1 MTFNTDSLPRPESR
15 RLLWIL
21 PIILSLLIIFSFM
34 GQILDF
40 WLNYKEFGDIYIRPL
55 YFGIIG
61 GTILA
66 TISFVRIDFKNRR
79 SITWWILNIIMQLVR
94 KSGDVDNQKINIQDF
109 RTFSLSP
116 GKFVLWQL
124 TKLIF
129 ISTFFLNIN
138 VGMALLG
145 ISQGWQSGLS
155 QVPKLLMFPFVTP
168 SLSPAY
174 AEQNLIPMIPA
185 LTLIITPLLSSLG
198 TRLVILVGLTQL
210 LKGMSS
216 TIIEIGDG
224 IRSGNENF
232 GVGPDLN
239 QLKLPISTIE
249 ALIALFLFWTGFN
262 LFFPSYIDYNSK
274 FIIGGFFAAG
284 IAFSI
289 FSYLDSSKTKRLFKP
304 SRINSIRIG
313 SLLLIGLLVG
323 SAIAVQGSIA
333 DARKVEWNG
342 PYTSQEIAVN
352 RYLANLGGINEVPYN
367 FSLAPLSKEEIRPYV
382 EEHAELLDKIRTW
395 DLAGADA
402 KLKPEIGLI
411 PYVDFQ
417 DTDILRFNGS
427 LYWSSSMKPILPD
440 TVEAGNVWY
449 NQHLVYTHV
458 PNGFLLLDGHDGK
471 IVNTAEFF
479 DQRKIYYGE
488 GGLFSE
494 TWSAYPSARQTS
506 DELNNYM
513 YSGSGGI
520 DIPPP
525 LSWLFEPNFLLARPF
540 ETIHA
545 LRYKDVHERME
556 LLFPYFVYNIDGKAI
571 DMYPVTD
578 GKETYWLMALIVA
591 LDTSHVPW
599 STENFFVRH
608 IGYSLINTYD
618 GDISLYILGDDY
630 YSDLFKILYSD
641 YIEGDIPE
649 WLKEQTRYPY
659 ELFNYRVEM
668 YNFYHITDP
677 ATFIE
682 AREFFEVPP
691 NLDTYFIL
699 AKPPG
704 FDKNEFLGLLSL
716 QLRGSP
722 GQNLAG
728 YMIIQ
733 NDFENLG
740 RMVFYEVPL
749 NATTKLLGPTA
760 ILEALE
766 RNPDFATLRT
776 LLRNPRVGDNILY
789 RVGDHDVYFIPVYTA
804 GAGGVVTN
812 LGTVAAIGAAFDG
825 EYYVG
830 FGDTPEEA
838 FEQFLLELSG
848 VSVERL
854 PDPEPPGPGPG
865 PEIRPEIVRPDI
877 IIEGVNEQILHIFL
891 DNGISVVKPEEIPSL
906 FKFNEFQLEEDA
918 DPETVQSVVDDFI
931 NTWMKSF
938 DVTRIYYWT
947 DENSVNY
954 GAVINVNGVSE
965 LHYITILK

>member
-1 MTFNTDSLPRPESR
+1 MTNQADSFPKPESR
-15 RLLWIL
+15 RLFWIL
-21 PIILSLLIIFSFM
+21 PIIISIIIIFSFM
-34 GQILDF
+34 SQILDF

-66 TISFVRIDFKNRR
+66 IVSFVRIDIKNRR
-79 SITWWILNIIMQLVR
+79 SITWWLLDIIIQLVR
-94 KSGDVDNQKINIQDF
+94 KPNDFDNPKINIQDF
-109 RTFSLSP
+109 RNFSLTP

-124 TKLIF
+124 TKLIV
-129 ISTFFLNIN
+129 ISTFFLNMD

-145 ISQGWQSGLS
+145 MSQGWQSGLLH
-155 QVPKLLMFPFVTP
+155 VPKLLLFPFVTP
-168 SLSPAY
+168 ASGF
-174 AEQNLIPMIPA
+174 AEQNVIPMIPA
-185 LTLIITPLLSSLG
+185 LTLIVSPLLNSLG
-198 TRLVILVGLTQL
+198 TRLVILVGLTHL

-216 TIIEIGDG
+216 TIIEFGTEL
-224 IRSGNENF
+224 RTENGKF
-232 GVGPDLN
+232 GVGPDLS
-239 QLKLPISTIE
+239 QIKLPISTIE
-249 ALIALFLFWTGFN
+249 GLAALFLFWTGFN

-289 FSYLDSSKTKRLFKP
+289 FSYLDSPKTKRLFKP

-342 PYTSQEIAVN
+342 PYTDQEIAVN
-352 RYLANLGGINEVPYN
+352 RYLANLGNVDEIPYN
-367 FSLAPLSKEEIRPYV
+367 FSLTPLTRDEIRPYID
-382 EEHAELLDKIRTW
+382 ENAELLDKIRLW
-395 DLAGADA
+395 DLSGADA

-440 TVEAGNVWY
+440 TVEAANVWY

-471 IVNTAEFF
+471 IVETQDFF

-494 TWSAYPSARQTS
+494 TWSAYPSARASS

-520 DIPPP
+520 DISPP

-545 LRYKDVHERME
+545 MRYKDVHERME
-556 LLFPYFVYNIDGKAI
+556 LLFPYFVYNIDGKPI

-578 GKETYWLMALIVA
+578 GKETYWLMPLITA
-591 LDTSHVPW
+591 LDTSNVPW
-599 STENFFVRH
+599 SDGNFFVRH
-608 IGYSLINTYD
+608 VGYSLINTYD

-630 YSDLFKILYSD
+630 YSDLFKTLYPD
-641 YIEGDIPE
+641 YIEKDIPE
-649 WLKEQTRYPY
+649 WLKEQTRYPE
-659 ELFNYRVEM
+659 ELFNYRVNM
-668 YNFYHITDP
+668 YNFYHITDS

-704 FDKNEFLGLLSL
+704 FVENEFLGLVSL

-728 YMIIQ
+728 YMVIR
-733 NDFENLG
+733 NNFENLG
-740 RMVFYEVPL
+740 EMIFYEVPL
-749 NATTKLLGPTA
+749 DATTKLLGPTA

-848 VSVERL
+848 VSVKQL
-854 PDPEPPGPGPG
+854 PDPEPKPG
-865 PEIRPEIVRPDI
+865 PEPGPEPEIVRPDI
-877 IIEGVNEQILHIFL
+877 IREGVNEQILDIFS
-891 DNGISVVKPEEIPSL
+891 DNGISVVTPEEIPSL
-906 FKFNEFQLEEDA
+906 FKFKEFQLGEDA
-918 DPETVQSVVDDFI
+918 DPETVQSVVDNFI

-947 DENSVNY
+947 DETSVNY

>member
-1 MTFNTDSLPRPESR
+1 
-15 RLLWIL
+15 
-21 PIILSLLIIFSFM
+21 M

-66 TISFVRIDFKNRR
+66 MVSFVRIDIKNRR
-79 SITWWILNIIMQLVR
+79 SIIWWLLDIVIQVVR
-94 KSGDVDNQKINIQDF
+94 KPNDFDNPKINIQDF
-109 RTFSLSP
+109 RNFSLTP

-124 TKLIF
+124 TKLII
-129 ISTFFLNIN
+129 ISTFFLNMN
-138 VGMALLG
+138 VGMALSG
-145 ISQGWQSGLS
+145 MSQGWQSGLS
-155 QVPKLLMFPFVTP
+155 HIPKLLLFPFITP
-168 SLSPAY
+168 TPGF
-174 AEQNLIPMIPA
+174 AEQNVIPMIPA
-185 LTLIITPLLSSLG
+185 LTLIVYPLLNSLG

-216 TIIEIGDG
+216 TIIEFGG
-224 IRSGNENF
+224 ELRTGNDKF
-232 GVGPDLN
+232 GVGPDLS
-239 QLKLPISTIE
+239 QIKLPISTIE

-289 FSYLDSSKTKRLFKP
+289 FSYLDSPKTKRLFKP

-342 PYTSQEIAVN
+342 PYTDQEIAVN
-352 RYLANLGGINEVPYN
+352 RYLANLGNVDEIPYN
-367 FSLAPLSKEEIRPYV
+367 FSLTPLSRDEIRPYID
-382 EEHAELLDKIRTW
+382 ENAELLDKIRLW

-440 TVEAGNVWY
+440 TVEAANVWY

-471 IVNTAEFF
+471 IVDTQDFF

-494 TWSAYPSARQTS
+494 TWSAYPSARESS

-520 DIPPP
+520 DISPP

-545 LRYKDVHERME
+545 MRYKDVHERME
-556 LLFPYFVYNIDGKAI
+556 LLFPYFVYNIDGRPI

-578 GKETYWLMALIVA
+578 GKETYWLMPLITA
-591 LDTSHVPW
+591 LDTSNVPW
-599 STENFFVRH
+599 SDGNFFVRH
-608 IGYSLINTYD
+608 VGYSLINTYD
-618 GDISLYILGDDY
+618 GNISLYILGDDY
-630 YSDLFKILYSD
+630 YSDLFKTLYPD
-641 YIEGDIPE
+641 YIEKDIPE
-649 WLKEQTRYPY
+649 WLKEQTRYPE
-659 ELFNYRVEM
+659 ELFNYRVNM
-668 YNFYHITDP
+668 YNFYHITDS

-704 FDKNEFLGLLSL
+704 FVENEFLGLISL

-728 YMIIQ
+728 YMVVR
-733 NDFENLG
+733 NNFENLG
-740 RMVFYEVPL
+740 EMIFYEVPL
-749 NATTKLLGPTA
+749 DATTKLLGPTA

-848 VSVERL
+848 VSVKQL
-854 PDPEPPGPGPG
+854 PDPEPKPG
-865 PEIRPEIVRPDI
+865 PEPEIVRPDI
-877 IIEGVNEQILHIFL
+877 IREGINEQILDIFS
-891 DNGISVVKPEEIPSL
+891 DNGISVVTPEEIPSL
-906 FKFNEFQLEEDA
+906 FKFKEFQLGEDA
-918 DPETVQSVVDDFI
+918 DSETVQSVVDDFI

-947 DENSVNY
+947 DGNSVNY

>member
-1 MTFNTDSLPRPESR
+1 M
-15 RLLWIL
+15 
-21 PIILSLLIIFSFM
+21 
-34 GQILDF
+34 
-40 WLNYKEFGDIYIRPL
+40 
-55 YFGIIG
+55 
-61 GTILA
+61 
-66 TISFVRIDFKNRR
+66 
-79 SITWWILNIIMQLVR
+79 
-94 KSGDVDNQKINIQDF
+94 
-109 RTFSLSP
+109 
-116 GKFVLWQL
+116 KFH
-124 TKLIF
+124 I
-129 ISTFFLNIN
+129 
-138 VGMALLG
+138 
-145 ISQGWQSGLS
+145 
-155 QVPKLLMFPFVTP
+155 
-168 SLSPAY
+168 
-174 AEQNLIPMIPA
+174 
-185 LTLIITPLLSSLG
+185 
-198 TRLVILVGLTQL
+198 
-210 LKGMSS
+210 
-216 TIIEIGDG
+216 
-224 IRSGNENF
+224 
-232 GVGPDLN
+232 
-239 QLKLPISTIE
+239 
-249 ALIALFLFWTGFN
+249 
-262 LFFPSYIDYNSK
+262 
-274 FIIGGFFAAG
+274 
-284 IAFSI
+284 
-289 FSYLDSSKTKRLFKP
+289 
-304 SRINSIRIG
+304 
-313 SLLLIGLLVG
+313 
-323 SAIAVQGSIA
+323 
-333 DARKVEWNG
+333 
-342 PYTSQEIAVN
+342 
-352 RYLANLGGINEVPYN
+352 N
-367 FSLAPLSKEEIRPYV
+367 FSLTPLSRDEIRPYID
-382 EEHAELLDKIRTW
+382 ANADLLDKIRLW

-440 TVEAGNVWY
+440 TVEAANVWY

-471 IVNTAEFF
+471 IVDTQDFF

-494 TWSAYPSARQTS
+494 TWSAYPSARESS

-520 DIPPP
+520 DISPP

-545 LRYKDVHERME
+545 MRYKDVHERME
-556 LLFPYFVYNIDGKAI
+556 LLFPYFVYNIDGRPI

-578 GKETYWLMALIVA
+578 GKETYWLMPLITA
-591 LDTSHVPW
+591 LDTSNVPW
-599 STENFFVRH
+599 SDGNFFVRH
-608 IGYSLINTYD
+608 VGYSLINTYD
-618 GDISLYILGDDY
+618 GNISLYILGDDY
-630 YSDLFKILYSD
+630 YSDLFKTLYPD
-641 YIEGDIPE
+641 YIEKDIPE
-649 WLKEQTRYPY
+649 WLKEQTRYPE
-659 ELFNYRVEM
+659 ELFNYRVNM
-668 YNFYHITDP
+668 YNFYHITDS

-704 FDKNEFLGLLSL
+704 FVENEFLGLISL

-728 YMIIQ
+728 YMVVR
-733 NDFENLG
+733 NNFENLG
-740 RMVFYEVPL
+740 EMIFYEVPL
-749 NATTKLLGPTA
+749 DATTKLLGPTA

-848 VSVERL
+848 VSVKQL
-854 PDPEPPGPGPG
+854 PDPEPKPG
-865 PEIRPEIVRPDI
+865 PEPEIVRPDI
-877 IIEGVNEQILHIFL
+877 IREGINEQILDIFS
-891 DNGISVVKPEEIPSL
+891 DNGISVVTPEEIPSL
-906 FKFNEFQLEEDA
+906 FKFKEFQLGEDA
-918 DPETVQSVVDDFI
+918 DSETVQSVVDDFI

-947 DENSVNY
+947 DETSVNY

>member
-1 MTFNTDSLPRPESR
+1 
-15 RLLWIL
+15 
-21 PIILSLLIIFSFM
+21 
-34 GQILDF
+34 
-40 WLNYKEFGDIYIRPL
+40 
-55 YFGIIG
+55 
-61 GTILA
+61 
-66 TISFVRIDFKNRR
+66 
-79 SITWWILNIIMQLVR
+79 
-94 KSGDVDNQKINIQDF
+94 
-109 RTFSLSP
+109 
-116 GKFVLWQL
+116 
-124 TKLIF
+124 
-129 ISTFFLNIN
+129 
-138 VGMALLG
+138 
-145 ISQGWQSGLS
+145 
-155 QVPKLLMFPFVTP
+155 
-168 SLSPAY
+168 
-174 AEQNLIPMIPA
+174 
-185 LTLIITPLLSSLG
+185 
-198 TRLVILVGLTQL
+198 
-210 LKGMSS
+210 
-216 TIIEIGDG
+216 
-224 IRSGNENF
+224 
-232 GVGPDLN
+232 
-239 QLKLPISTIE
+239 
-249 ALIALFLFWTGFN
+249 
-262 LFFPSYIDYNSK
+262 
-274 FIIGGFFAAG
+274 
-284 IAFSI
+284 
-289 FSYLDSSKTKRLFKP
+289 
-304 SRINSIRIG
+304 
-313 SLLLIGLLVG
+313 
-323 SAIAVQGSIA
+323 
-333 DARKVEWNG
+333 
-342 PYTSQEIAVN
+342 
-352 RYLANLGGINEVPYN
+352 
-367 FSLAPLSKEEIRPYV
+367 
-382 EEHAELLDKIRTW
+382 
-395 DLAGADA
+395 
-402 KLKPEIGLI
+402 
-411 PYVDFQ
+411 
-417 DTDILRFNGS
+417 
-427 LYWSSSMKPILPD
+427 
-440 TVEAGNVWY
+440 
-449 NQHLVYTHV
+449 
-458 PNGFLLLDGHDGK
+458 
-471 IVNTAEFF
+471 
-479 DQRKIYYGE
+479 
-488 GGLFSE
+488 
-494 TWSAYPSARQTS
+494 
-506 DELNNYM
+506 
-513 YSGSGGI
+513 
-520 DIPPP
+520 
-525 LSWLFEPNFLLARPF
+525 
-540 ETIHA
+540 
-545 LRYKDVHERME
+545 
-556 LLFPYFVYNIDGKAI
+556 
-571 DMYPVTD
+571 MYPVTD
-578 GKETYWLMALIVA
+578 GKETYWLMPLIVA

-812 LGTVAAIGAAFDG
+812 LGTIAAIGAAFDG

-848 VSVERL
+848 ISVERL
-854 PDPEPPGPGPG
+854 PDPEPPGPG

-877 IIEGVNEQILHIFL
+877 IMEGVNEQILDIFL
-891 DNGISVVKPEEIPSL
+891 DNGISVVKPEEIPAL

-954 GAVINVNGVSE
+954 GAVINVNGVLE
-965 LHYITILK
+965 LYYITILK

>member
-1 MTFNTDSLPRPESR
+1 MTYNTETFPKPESR
-15 RLLWIL
+15 RLFWIL
-21 PIILSLLIIFSFM
+21 PIIISILIFFSFIN
-34 GQILDF
+34 QILDF
-40 WLNYKEFGDIYIRPL
+40 WLNYKEFGEIYIRPL

-66 TISFVRIDFKNRR
+66 LISIVRIDIKNRR
-79 SITWWILNIIMQLVR
+79 SITWWILDIIIQLIR
-94 KSGDVDNQKINIQDF
+94 KPNDFDNPKVNIQDF
-109 RTFSLSP
+109 SNFSLP
-116 GKFVLWQL
+116 PAKFALWQL
-124 TKLIF
+124 TKLII

-138 VGMALLG
+138 IGMALLG
-145 ISQGWQSGLS
+145 ILQGWQAGLS
-155 QVPKLLMFPFVTP
+155 HLPKLLLFPFVTP
-168 SLSPAY
+168 GSGY

-185 LTLIITPLLSSLG
+185 LTLIVTPLISSLG
-198 TRLVILVGLTQL
+198 TRLVILVGLTHL

-216 TIIEIGDG
+216 TIIELSDEF
-224 IRSGNENF
+224 RSGPDKF
-232 GVGPDLN
+232 GVGPDISKI
-239 QLKLPISTIE
+239 KLPTSTIE
-249 ALIALFLFWTGFN
+249 GLVALFLFWTGFN
-262 LFFPSYIDYNSK
+262 LFFPTYIDYNSK
-274 FIIGGFFAAG
+274 FMIGGFFAAG

-313 SLLLIGLLVG
+313 SLLMIGLLVG

-342 PYTSQEIAVN
+342 PYTDQEIAVN
-352 RYLANLGGINEVPYN
+352 RYLANLDNVDEVPYN
-367 FSLAPLSKEEIRPYV
+367 FSLTPLSQEEIRPYINDN
-382 EEHAELLDKIRTW
+382 AELLERIRLW
-395 DLAGADA
+395 DLSGADA

-440 TVEAGNVWY
+440 TVEAANIWY

-471 IVNTAEFF
+471 IVDTKDFF
-479 DQRKIYYGE
+479 NQRKIYYGE

-494 TWSAYPSARQTS
+494 TWSAYPSARQSS

-513 YSGSGGI
+513 YSGNSGI
-520 DIPPP
+520 DIAPP

-556 LLFPYFVYNIDGKAI
+556 LLFPYFVYNVDGKPI

-578 GKETYWLMALIVA
+578 GKETYWLMPLITA
-591 LDTSHVPW
+591 LDTSNIPW
-599 STENFFVRH
+599 SQENFFVRH
-608 IGYSLINTYD
+608 VGYSLINTYT
-618 GDISLYILGDDY
+618 GEISLYVIGDDY
-630 YSDLFKILYSD
+630 FSDLFKKLYPD
-641 YIEGDIPE
+641 YIENDIPE
-649 WLKEQTRYPY
+649 WLKEQTRYPE
-659 ELFNYRVEM
+659 ELFNYRVNM
-668 YNFYHITDP
+668 YNFYHITDS

-691 NLDTYFIL
+691 NLDTYFII

-704 FDKNEFLGLLSL
+704 FIENEFLGLVSL

-728 YMIIQ
+728 YMVIR
-733 NDFENLG
+733 NNFENLG
-740 RMVFYEVPL
+740 EMVFYEVPL

-848 VSVERL
+848 VSVKQL
-854 PDPEPPGPGPG
+854 PDPEPKPG
-865 PEIRPEIVRPDI
+865 PEPPEPAAPAGPVI
-877 IIEGVNEQILHIFL
+877 ISQGVNEQILDIFS
-891 DNGISVVKPEEIPSL
+891 DNGISVVAPEEIPSL
-906 FKFNEFQLEEDA
+906 FKFKEFQLGEDT

-938 DVTRIYYWT
+938 GVTRIYYWT
-947 DENSVNY
+947 DETSVNY

-965 LHYITILK
+965 LHYITVQK